1 MINKKTYLLAAILT
15 FAVIAGG
22 FGLNW
27 IFNAQRED
35 VVQKNLLNIQS
46 ATSAS
51 ELEMEYIMNFA
62 KDKCSLLEQGKSDI
76 SKTLFE
82 TNKKLV
88 QYNEYAI
95 GDSEFKR
102 LKTDQ
107 SVLYVKYWMFMLSA
121 KENCGTNT
129 TTILYFWDLSPE
141 SQQEEYVLDSVSEK
155 YGSGALVVPLDYNF
169 DLGIIRML
177 SKQFNVTKVPTIIIN
192 EKTKLE
198 GPVSSA
204 EIGKYMAP

>member
-15 FAVIAGG
+15 FAIIAGG
-22 FGLNW
+22 FGMNW
-27 IFNAQRED
+27 AFSAQRED
-35 VVQKNLLNIQS
+35 AIQKSLLNMQS
-46 ATSAS
+46 SMMES
-51 ELEMEYIMNFA
+51 QLEMDYLIGF
-62 KDKCSLLEQGKSDI
+62 DGGCSLLEEGKKNI
-76 SKTLFE
+76 AKTLFD

-107 SVLYVKYWMFMLSA
+107 SVLYVKYWMFTIKM
-121 KENCGTNT
+121 KNICKTNVS
-129 TTILYFWDLSPE
+129 TILYFWDISPE
-141 SQQEEYVLDSVSEK
+141 SQQQGYVLDSISKK

-169 DLGIIRML
+169 ELGIIKIL

-204 EIGKYMAP
+204 EIGKYMVP